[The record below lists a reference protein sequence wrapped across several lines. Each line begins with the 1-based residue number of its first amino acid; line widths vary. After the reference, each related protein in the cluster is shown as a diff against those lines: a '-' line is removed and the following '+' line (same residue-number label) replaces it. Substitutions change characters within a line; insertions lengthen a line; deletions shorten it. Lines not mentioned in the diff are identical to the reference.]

1 MAKSLDLI
9 DERVIAEKVLTSVT
23 SISGI
28 EVPVGQDAD
37 MSTVGPGWRV
47 WGVGVHRVA
56 GALNIEVE
64 LIVTL
69 NKKSSIP
76 SISARVRRMIRT
88 GIKSLTSERV
98 RWINLRISDV
108 LFKG

>member
-9 DERVIAEKVLTSVT
+9 DERVIAEAVVQSVAR
-23 SISGI
+23 SPSV
-28 EVPVGQDAD
+28 EVPVDQETDL
-37 MSTVGPGWRV
+37 STVGPGWRV

-56 GALNIEVE
+56 GALNIDVE

-69 NKKSSIP
+69 TPKSSIP
-76 SISARVRRMIRT
+76 SISARVRRMIR
-88 GIKSLTSERV
+88 IDIQSLTSEQI

-108 LFKG
+108 RFKD